1 MSHEEIHH
9 LVNKYRDLQ
18 LRKIY
23 KYALNGFS
31 VKGPSY
37 ILEKLAKETPYASL
51 SIVNQ
56 YKASHI
62 YQPSDNMQ
70 IIGGEEVK
78 GILDAQNRR
87 LTGKG
92 VKIGIIDTGIDYSHE
107 DLRKGY
113 SGGHDVIDE
122 DGTDGNK

>member
-1 MSHEEIHH
+1 
-9 LVNKYRDLQ
+9 
-18 LRKIY
+18 
-23 KYALNGFS
+23 
-31 VKGPSY
+31 
-37 ILEKLAKETPYASL
+37 
-51 SIVNQ
+51 
-56 YKASHI
+56 
-62 YQPSDNMQ
+62 MQ

-113 SGGHDVIDE
+113 SGGHDVIDG
-122 DGTDGNK
+122 DGTRWKQIISMDRAHCTAPMWQGLLRQMVE